1 MDKRKLLIDT
11 DPGIDDCFA
20 IMSAVNS
27 DVFDILGILCTAGN
41 KSLPVVRQMLLGSWI
56 MSIVIFLCVRV
67 LRLI

>member
-27 DVFDILGILCTAGN
+27 DVFDILGI
-41 KSLPVVRQMLLGSWI
+41 I
-56 MSIVIFLCVRV
+56 MYCW
-67 LRLI
+67 